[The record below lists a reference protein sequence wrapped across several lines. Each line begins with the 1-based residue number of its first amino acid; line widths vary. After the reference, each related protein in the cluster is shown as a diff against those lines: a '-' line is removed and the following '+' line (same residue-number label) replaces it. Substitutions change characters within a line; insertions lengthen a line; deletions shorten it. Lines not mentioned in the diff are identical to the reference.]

1 MTQFDFRALD
11 ASGKTQ
17 SGMLEAAAQ
26 AQVVEALQAKGWV
39 PMDIAPVGSGLVRNG
54 TWNWRRGRTRV
65 RLAELVAATDQLSTL
80 LSAGQPLDRALGI
93 LNEVGGN
100 PALMAAIAD
109 VRDQVRG
116 GAALSD
122 ALARHA
128 QIFSSMYCAMVRA
141 GEAGGVLP
149 QVLARLAEHL
159 ARASEFRRN
168 VTNALVYP
176 VILLVTVLLSMGFLL
191 AYVVP
196 QFADMYANL
205 HAELPWFSRIVLG
218 IGMAVRRWW
227 MLLAGAVFVALL
239 VINLWLKRP
248 ESKRWLEQRM
258 LSVRGLGPLLAKM
271 EAERYL
277 RTLATLLVSGVHL
290 VQGLRISRA
299 VFSNGMFVD
308 AAARAEDRVRGG
320 TRFSDAWADAAHF
333 PRLPLQMARIGEEA
347 GELDAMLLK
356 ASDTL
361 AADIRTRLDRVLAAL
376 VPAVTVLM
384 FLLIGAVVMSILVP
398 LYDLT
403 SVIG

>member
-1 MTQFDFRALD
+1 MQFDFRALD
-11 ASGKTQ
+11 GSGKLQ
-17 SGMLEAAAQ
+17 SGTLEAAAQ

-39 PMDIAPVGSGLVRNG
+39 PMEIAPSGDGSVHGIG
-54 TWNWRRGRTRV
+54 WNWRKARNRV
-65 RLAELVAATDQLSTL
+65 RLPELVAFTEQLSTL

-93 LNEVGGN
+93 LHDAGGN
-100 PALMAAIAD
+100 PALTAAVGE

-116 GAALSD
+116 GSALSD
-122 ALARHA
+122 ALGRHP
-128 QIFSSMYCAMVRA
+128 QMFSSMYCAMVRA

-159 ARASEFRRN
+159 ARSSEFRRN
-168 VTNALVYP
+168 VINALVYP
-176 VILLVTVLLSMGFLL
+176 VILLATVLLSMAFLL

-205 HAELPWFSRIVLG
+205 HAELPWFSKIVLG
-218 IGMAVRRWW
+218 LGMAVRRWW
-227 MLLAGAVFVALL
+227 MVIAGIVFAALL
-239 VINLWLKRP
+239 VFNFWLKQP
-248 ESKRWLEQRM
+248 ASKRLVEQRL
-258 LSVRGLGPLLAKM
+258 LSTRWIGPLLAKM

-277 RTLATLLVSGVHL
+277 RTLATLLASGVHL

-299 VFSNGMFVD
+299 VLSNGQFLD
-308 AAARAEDRVRGG
+308 SAARVDDLVRSG
-320 TRFSDAWADAAHF
+320 TRFSDAWSSEPYF

-347 GELDAMLLK
+347 GELDRMLLK

-384 FLLIGAVVMSILVP
+384 FALIGAVVMSILVP

>member
-1 MTQFDFRALD
+1 MTQFVFRALD
-11 ASGKTQ
+11 EAGKRQ
-17 SGMLEAAAQ
+17 SGSLEAAAST
-26 AQVVEALQAKGWV
+26 QVVDALRAKGWIPV
-39 PMDIAPVGSGLVRNG
+39 EIAPAGDGLARGVNWSWRNA
-54 TWNWRRGRTRV
+54 RSRV
-65 RLAELVAATDQLSTL
+65 RLQELVAITEQLSTL

-93 LNEVGGN
+93 LHEADGN
-100 PALMAAIAD
+100 PALISAIGD

-116 GAALSD
+116 GSALSD
-122 ALARHA
+122 ALARHP

-159 ARASEFRRN
+159 ARSSEFRRN
-168 VTNALVYP
+168 VINALVYP
-176 VILLVTVLLSMGFLL
+176 VILLATVLLSMGFLL

-218 IGMAVRRWW
+218 IGMAIRQWW
-227 MLLAGAVFVALL
+227 PLLAGVLFVALL
-239 VINLWLKRP
+239 VFNIWLKRP
-248 ESKRWLEQRM
+248 TSKRLVEQR
-258 LSVRGLGPLLAKM
+258 LLATRWLGPLLAKM

-277 RTLATLLVSGVHL
+277 RTLATLLASGVHL
-290 VQGLRISRA
+290 VQALRITRA
-299 VFSNGMFVD
+299 VLSNSQFLD
-308 AAARAEDRVRGG
+308 SAARAEDLVRSG
-320 TRFSDAWADAAHF
+320 TRFSDAWAGDVHF

-347 GELDAMLLK
+347 GELGGMLLK

>member
-1 MTQFDFRALD
+1 MQFDFRALD
-11 ASGKTQ
+11 EAGKLQ
-17 SGMLEAAAQ
+17 SGSLEAAGQ
-26 AQVVEALQAKGWV
+26 AHVIDSLRAKGWT
-39 PMDIAPVGSGLVRNG
+39 PMEIAPAGIGLSRGIAWNSRNI
-54 TWNWRRGRTRV
+54 RSRV
-65 RLAELVAATDQLSTL
+65 RLQELVTMTEQLSTL
-80 LSAGQPLDRALGI
+80 LLAGQSLDRALGI
-93 LNEVGGN
+93 LHEAGGN
-100 PALMAAIAD
+100 PVLMAAIVD
-109 VRDQVRG
+109 VRDQVRS

-122 ALARHA
+122 ALARHS

-168 VTNALVYP
+168 VINALVYP
-176 VILLVTVLLSMGFLL
+176 VILLATVLLSMGFLL

-196 QFADMYANL
+196 QFADMYTNL

-218 IGMAVRRWW
+218 VGMAVRHWW
-227 MLLAGAVFVALL
+227 MVLVGVVFVVLLAFNVWMKQPA
-239 VINLWLKRP
+239 
-248 ESKRWLEQRM
+248 SKRLVEQR
-258 LSVRGLGPLLAKM
+258 LLATRGLGSLLAKM

-277 RTLATLLVSGVHL
+277 RTLATLLTSGVHL
-290 VQGLRISRA
+290 VQALRISRA
-299 VFSNGMFVD
+299 VLSNGQFLD
-308 AAARAEDRVRGG
+308 SGARAEERVRGG
-320 TRFSDAWADAAHF
+320 TRFSDAWSDAGHF
-333 PRLPLQMARIGEEA
+333 PKLPLQMARIGEEA
-347 GELDAMLLK
+347 GTLDAMLLK
-356 ASDTL
+356 AADTL